1 MAASS
6 PAVTKSISETT
17 AAAIK
22 STTTTATAAAAG
34 VTATPLPPP
43 PFQRMDTP
51 PKTQRGLN
59 KPKCIQCGN
68 VARSRCP
75 YRSCKSCCSKAQNPC
90 HIHVLKSNSAFPEKT
105 PSSSTPSSDQKSTQ
119 ASSQATPLRVP
130 SFRQLSNAF
139 AQFDNLQVRTKK
151 HLTRK
156 DAVALNEW
164 RFSKLKE
171 FKDRNI
177 EIENNAFDRYMQNV
191 SLLKEVF
198 STKPMQDGSD
208 EDEESKPSST
218 SQEDETLAM
227 TSGLKLALRS
237 NPVRSDNTRKRILQ
251 IVDQGIKKLQKSEP
265 NNGATDPDDQ
275 NKLDNRL
282 KKANPL
288 WVERSSMLSDI
299 MDKLNKARNEE
310 DIKSCLEMKAQL
322 YDQSTVSTPTEIK
335 DPDTL
340 NEQDIKNDT
349 TPGKVANYPM
359 PKLFA
364 SMEIDQ
370 ETLNKVD
377 AHFSSLEQIEDL

>member
-1 MAASS
+1 MSYAMLLDLSVS
-6 PAVTKSISETT
+6 V
-17 AAAIK
+17 
-22 STTTTATAAAAG
+22 G
-34 VTATPLPPP
+34 YGY
-43 PFQRMDTP
+43 M
-51 PKTQRGLN
+51 
-59 KPKCIQCGN
+59 
-68 VARSRCP
+68 P
-75 YRSCKSCCSKAQNPC
+75 YT
-90 HIHVLKSNSAFPEKT
+90 VLKSNSAFPEKT

-119 ASSQATPLRVP
+119 ASSQATPLRIP

-177 EIENNAFDRYMQNV
+177 EIENDAFDRYMQNI
-191 SLLKEVF
+191 SLLEEVF
-198 STKPMQDGSD
+198 STKPVQDGSD

-218 SQEDETLAM
+218 SQEDEALAM

-282 KKANPL
+282 KKAKPL

-322 YDQSTVSTPTEIK
+322 YNQITMSTPTEIK
-335 DPDTL
+335 DSDTL
-340 NEQDIKNDT
+340 NEQDIKNNR

>member
-17 AAAIK
+17 TAAIK

-90 HIHVLKSNSAFPEKT
+90 HIHVLKSNSAFSEKT
-105 PSSSTPSSDQKSTQ
+105 PSSSTPPSDQKSTQ

-139 AQFDNLQVRTKK
+139 AQFDNLHVRTKK

-177 EIENNAFDRYMQNV
+177 EIENDAFDRYMQNI
-191 SLLKEVF
+191 SLLEEVF

-218 SQEDETLAM
+218 SQEDKTLAM

-282 KKANPL
+282 KKAKPL
-288 WVERSSMLSDI
+288 WVERSLMLSDI

-310 DIKSCLEMKAQL
+310 DLKSCLEMKAQL
-322 YDQSTVSTPTEIK
+322 YNQSTVSTPTEIK
-335 DPDTL
+335 DHDTL

-349 TPGKVANYPM
+349 TPRKVGNYPM

>member
-17 AAAIK
+17 TTAIK

-119 ASSQATPLRVP
+119 ASSQATPLRIP

-177 EIENNAFDRYMQNV
+177 EIENDAFDRYMQNI
-191 SLLKEVF
+191 SLLEEVF
-198 STKPMQDGSD
+198 STKPVQDGSD

-218 SQEDETLAM
+218 SQEDEALAM

-282 KKANPL
+282 KKAKPL

-322 YDQSTVSTPTEIK
+322 YNQITMSTPTEIK
-335 DPDTL
+335 DSDTL
-340 NEQDIKNDT
+340 NEQDIKNNR

>member
-17 AAAIK
+17 TTAIK

-177 EIENNAFDRYMQNV
+177 EIENDAFDRYMQNI
-191 SLLKEVF
+191 SLLEEVF
-198 STKPMQDGSD
+198 STKPVQDGSD

-218 SQEDETLAM
+218 SQEDEALAM

-282 KKANPL
+282 KKAKPL

-322 YDQSTVSTPTEIK
+322 YNQSTMSTPTEIK
-335 DPDTL
+335 DSDML